1 MNPLEKPIVNWFK
14 KNKRDLPWRTTTA
27 WGVMVSEYMLQ
38 QTPVNRVLP
47 KWIEWMERWP
57 TPKDLAAATPAQVIT
72 AWGRLGYPR
81 RALRLHAA
89 AQIIAE
95 DFNNEVPEDELTLQ
109 QLPGIGEYTAAAIA
123 AFAFDRRTL
132 VMDVNIRRVLTRVI
146 DGNEHPK
153 PAPTSREKAR
163 RLTLLPEKNAHI
175 WAAATMELGALVCT
189 SKNPKCE
196 LCPVI
201 SACNWRK
208 NGYPKSDLI
217 RKSQDWHGTDRKC
230 RGTIVQALRENES
243 LTENAIKKLWPEESQ
258 VEKAL
263 KTLQEDLLIEAIS
276 RKRYRLPS

>member
-14 KNKRDLPWRTTTA
+14 KNKRDLPWRTTTP

-175 WAAATMELGALVCT
+175 WAAATMELGAIVCT

-276 RKRYRLPS
+276 RKRYRLPA

>member
-14 KNKRDLPWRTTTA
+14 RNKRDLPWRTTTP

-57 TPKDLAAATPAQVIT
+57 TPADLAPATPAQVIT

-123 AFAFDRRTL
+123 AFAFDQRTL

-276 RKRYRLPS
+276 RKRYRLPA

>member
-1 MNPLEKPIVNWFK
+1 MNSLEKPIVNWFK
-14 KNKRDLPWRTTTA
+14 RNKRDLPWRTTTP

-123 AFAFDRRTL
+123 AFAFDQRTL

-153 PAPTSREKAR
+153 PAPTSRERAR
-163 RLTLLPEKNAHI
+163 RLALLPEKNAHI
-175 WAAATMELGALVCT
+175 WAAATMELGAMVCT

-243 LTENAIKKLWPEESQ
+243 LTENAIKKLWPDESQ
-258 VEKAL
+258 IEKAL
-263 KTLQEDLLIEAIS
+263 KTLQEDLLIEVIS
-276 RKRYRLPS
+276 RKRYRLPQ

>member
-1 MNPLEKPIVNWFK
+1 MNQLEKPIVSWFK
-14 KNKRDLPWRTTTA
+14 KNKRDLPWRNTTP

-47 KWIEWMERWP
+47 KWDEWMKRWP
-57 TPKDLAAATPAQVIT
+57 TPNDLAKASPAQVIT

-95 DFNNEVPEDELTLQ
+95 DFNNQVPEDPATLQ
-109 QLPGIGEYTAAAIA
+109 TLPGIGEYTAAAIG
-123 AFAFDRRTL
+123 AFAFEKQTL
-132 VMDVNIRRVLTRVI
+132 VMDVNIRRLLTRII

-153 PAPTSREKAR
+153 PAPTSREKAS
-163 RLTLLPEKNAHI
+163 RLALQPSKNAHL

-189 SKNPKCE
+189 SKNPICE
-196 LCPVI
+196 KCPVI
-201 SACNWRK
+201 GQCNWRK
-208 NGYPKSDLI
+208 NGYPKTDLV

-230 RGTIVQALRENES
+230 RGTIVQALRENKS
-243 LTENAIKKLWPEESQ
+243 LTESAIKKLWPDESQ

-263 KTLQEDLLIEAIS
+263 TTLQEDLLIEAMP
-276 RKRYRLPS
+276 RKRYRLPA

>member
-1 MNPLEKPIVNWFK
+1 MNQLEKPIVSWFK
-14 KNKRDLPWRTTTA
+14 KNKRDLPWRNTTP

-47 KWIEWMERWP
+47 KWHEWMQRWP
-57 TPKDLAAATPAQVIT
+57 TPQDLAKATPAQVIT

-95 DFNNEVPEDELTLQ
+95 DFNNQVPEDAATLQ
-109 QLPGIGEYTAAAIA
+109 TLPGIGEYTAAAIT
-123 AFAFDRRTL
+123 AFAFEQQSL
-132 VMDVNIRRVLTRVI
+132 VMDVNIRRLLTRII

-153 PAPTSREKAR
+153 PAPTTKEKAS
-163 RLTLLPEKNAHI
+163 RLALKPDKNAHI

-189 SKNPKCE
+189 SKNPICE
-196 LCPVI
+196 KCPVI
-201 SACNWRK
+201 SQCNWRK
-208 NGYPKSDLI
+208 NGYPKTALV

-243 LTENAIKKLWPEESQ
+243 LTENAIKKLWPDESQ

-263 KTLQEDLLIEAIS
+263 KTLQEDLLIEAIP
-276 RKRYRLPS
+276 RKRYRLPQ

>member
-14 KNKRDLPWRTTTA
+14 RNKRDLPWRTTTP

-123 AFAFDRRTL
+123 AFAFDQRTL

-153 PAPTSREKAR
+153 PAPSNREKAR
-163 RLTLLPEKNAHI
+163 RLILLPEENAHI
-175 WAAATMELGALVCT
+175 WAAATMELGAIVCT

>member
-1 MNPLEKPIVNWFK
+1 MNQLEKPIVSWFK
-14 KNKRDLPWRTTTA
+14 KNKRDLPWRNTTP

-47 KWIEWMERWP
+47 KWNEWMQRWP
-57 TPKDLAAATPAQVIT
+57 TPQDLAKATPAQVIT

-95 DFNNEVPEDELTLQ
+95 DFNNQVPEDAATLQ
-109 QLPGIGEYTAAAIA
+109 TLPGIGEYTAAAIT
-123 AFAFDRRTL
+123 AFAFEQQSL
-132 VMDVNIRRVLTRVI
+132 VMDVNIRRLLTRII

-153 PAPTSREKAR
+153 PAPTTKEKAS
-163 RLTLLPEKNAHI
+163 RLALKPDKNAHI

-189 SKNPKCE
+189 SKNPICE
-196 LCPVI
+196 KCPVI
-201 SACNWRK
+201 SQCNWRK
-208 NGYPKSDLI
+208 NGYPKTALV
-217 RKSQDWHGTDRKC
+217 RKSQDWQGTDRKC

-243 LTENAIKKLWPEESQ
+243 LTENAIKKLWPDESQ

-263 KTLQEDLLIEAIS
+263 KTLQEDLLIEAIP
-276 RKRYRLPS
+276 RKRYRLPQ

>member
-14 KNKRDLPWRTTTA
+14 RNKRDLPWRTTTP

-175 WAAATMELGALVCT
+175 WAAATMELGAIVCT

-276 RKRYRLPS
+276 RKRYRLPA

>member
-1 MNPLEKPIVNWFK
+1 MNQLEKPIVSWFK
-14 KNKRDLPWRTTTA
+14 KNKRDLPWRNTTP

-47 KWIEWMERWP
+47 KWNEWMQRWP
-57 TPKDLAAATPAQVIT
+57 TPQDLAKATPAQVIT

-95 DFNNEVPEDELTLQ
+95 DFNNQVPEDAATLQ
-109 QLPGIGEYTAAAIA
+109 TLPGIGEYTAAAIT
-123 AFAFDRRTL
+123 AFAFEQQSL
-132 VMDVNIRRVLTRVI
+132 VMDVNIRRLLTRII

-153 PAPTSREKAR
+153 PAPTTKEKAS
-163 RLTLLPEKNAHI
+163 RLALKPDKNAHI

-189 SKNPKCE
+189 SKNPICE
-196 LCPVI
+196 KCPVI
-201 SACNWRK
+201 SQCNWRK
-208 NGYPKSDLI
+208 NGYPKTALV
-217 RKSQDWHGTDRKC
+217 RKSQDWQGTDRKC

-243 LTENAIKKLWPEESQ
+243 LTENAIKKLWPDESQ

-263 KTLQEDLLIEAIS
+263 KTLQEDLLIEAIP
-276 RKRYRLPS
+276 RNRYRLPQ

>member
-123 AFAFDRRTL
+123 AFAFDQRTL

-276 RKRYRLPS
+276 RKRYRLPA

>member
-1 MNPLEKPIVNWFK
+1 MNQLEKPIISWFK
-14 KNKRDLPWRTTTA
+14 KNKRDLPWRNTTP

-47 KWIEWMERWP
+47 KWHEWMQRWP
-57 TPKDLAAATPAQVIT
+57 TPQDLAKATPAQVIT

-95 DFNNEVPEDELTLQ
+95 DFNNQVPEDAATLQ
-109 QLPGIGEYTAAAIA
+109 TFPGIGEYTAAAIT
-123 AFAFDRRTL
+123 AFAFEQQSL
-132 VMDVNIRRVLTRVI
+132 VMDVNIRRLLTRII

-153 PAPTSREKAR
+153 PAPTTKEKAS
-163 RLTLLPEKNAHI
+163 RLALKPDKNAHI

-189 SKNPKCE
+189 SKNPICE
-196 LCPVI
+196 KCPVI
-201 SACNWRK
+201 GQGNWRK
-208 NGYPKSDLI
+208 NGYTKTDLV

-243 LTENAIKKLWPEESQ
+243 LTESAIKKLWPDESQ

-263 KTLQEDLLIEAIS
+263 KTLQDDLLIEAIP
-276 RKRYRLPS
+276 RKRYRLPA

>member
-14 KNKRDLPWRTTTA
+14 KNKRDLPWRTTTP

-57 TPKDLAAATPAQVIT
+57 TPADLALATPAQVIT

-123 AFAFDRRTL
+123 AFAFDQRTL

-175 WAAATMELGALVCT
+175 WAAATMELGAIVCT

-276 RKRYRLPS
+276 RKRYRLPA

>member
-1 MNPLEKPIVNWFK
+1 MNQLEKPIVTWFK
-14 KNKRDLPWRTTTA
+14 KNKRDLPWRDTTP

-47 KWIEWMERWP
+47 KWNEWMLRWP
-57 TPKDLAAATPAQVIT
+57 TPADLAQATPAEVIT

-89 AQIIAE
+89 AQIIAQ
-95 DFNNEVPEDELTLQ
+95 DFNNQIPQSVMVLQ
-109 QLPGIGEYTAAAIA
+109 TLPGIGEYTAAAIA
-123 AFAFDRRTL
+123 AFAFEKQTL
-132 VMDVNIRRVLTRVI
+132 VMDVNIRRLLTRVI

-153 PAPTSREKAR
+153 PAPTAKEKASH
-163 RLTLLPEKNAHI
+163 LALQPVKNAHI

-189 SKNPKCE
+189 SKNPICE
-196 LCPVI
+196 QCPVI
-201 SACNWRK
+201 SQCNWRK
-208 NGYPKSDLI
+208 NGYPKTDLV

-243 LTENAIKKLWPEESQ
+243 LTENAIMKLWPDESQ

-263 KTLQEDLLIEAIS
+263 KSLQTDLLIQAIP
-276 RKRYRLPS
+276 RKRYRLPQ

>member
-1 MNPLEKPIVNWFK
+1 MNPLEKPIVNWFT
-14 KNKRDLPWRTTTA
+14 KNKRDLPWRNTSP

-38 QTPVNRVLP
+38 QTPVNRVIP

-57 TPKDLAAATPAQVIT
+57 TALEFSKATPAEVIT

-89 AQIIAE
+89 AAIVTE
-95 DFNNEVPEDELTLQ
+95 DFNNKVPRDMQTLQ
-109 QLPGIGEYTAAAIA
+109 RLPGIGEYTAAAIA
-123 AFAFDRRTL
+123 AFAYAQRTL
-132 VMDVNIRRVLTRVI
+132 VLDINIRRLLTRII
-146 DGNEHPK
+146 DGEEHPK
-153 PAPTSREKAR
+153 PATTVKEKAAR
-163 RLTLLPEKNAHI
+163 MSLVPVNNAHI
-175 WAAATMELGALVCT
+175 WAAATMELGAVVCT
-189 SKNPKCE
+189 SSNPKCE

-208 NGYPKSDLI
+208 NGYPKTHLI

-243 LTENAIKKLWPEESQ
+243 LTENAIKKLWPDESQ
-258 VEKAL
+258 VDKAL

-276 RKRYRLPS
+276 RKRYRLPA

>member
-14 KNKRDLPWRTTTA
+14 KNKRDLPWRTTTP

-109 QLPGIGEYTAAAIA
+109 QLPGIGQYTAAAIA
-123 AFAFDRRTL
+123 AFAFNQRTL

-153 PAPTSREKAR
+153 PAPTSRERAR
-163 RLTLLPEKNAHI
+163 RLALLPEKNAHI
-175 WAAATMELGALVCT
+175 WAAATMELGAMVCT

-243 LTENAIKKLWPEESQ
+243 LTENAIKKLWPDESQ
-258 VEKAL
+258 IEKAL

-276 RKRYRLPS
+276 RKRYRLPA

>member
-14 KNKRDLPWRTTTA
+14 RNKRDLPWRTTTP

-146 DGNEHPK
+146 DGDEHPK

-163 RLTLLPEKNAHI
+163 RLALLPEKNAHI
-175 WAAATMELGALVCT
+175 WAAATMELGAIVCT

>member
-1 MNPLEKPIVNWFK
+1 MNPLEKPIVTWFK
-14 KNKRDLPWRTTTA
+14 KNKRDLPWRTTTP

-57 TPKDLAAATPAQVIT
+57 TPADLAEATPAQVIT

-95 DFNNEVPEDELTLQ
+95 DFNNEVPSDEITLQ
-109 QLPGIGEYTAAAIA
+109 SLPGIGQYTAAAIA
-123 AFAFDRRTL
+123 AFAFDQRTL
-132 VMDVNIRRVLTRVI
+132 VMDVNIRRLLTRLI
-146 DGNEHPK
+146 DGNEHPR
-153 PAPTSREKAR
+153 PAPTTRERAA
-163 RLTLLPEKNAHI
+163 RLTLMPTKNAHV
-175 WAAATMELGALVCT
+175 WAAATMELGAIVCT
-189 SKNPKCE
+189 SSNPKCE

-201 SACNWRK
+201 SQCNWRK

-276 RKRYRLPS
+276 HKRYRLPA

>member
-14 KNKRDLPWRTTTA
+14 RNKRDLPWRTTTP

>member
-1 MNPLEKPIVNWFK
+1 MNQLEKPIVSWFK
-14 KNKRDLPWRTTTA
+14 KNKRDLPWRNTTP

-47 KWIEWMERWP
+47 KWNEWMQRWP
-57 TPKDLAAATPAQVIT
+57 TPQDLAKATPAQVIT

-95 DFNNEVPEDELTLQ
+95 DFNNQIPEDAATLQ
-109 QLPGIGEYTAAAIA
+109 TLPGIGEYTAAAIT
-123 AFAFDRRTL
+123 AFAFEQQSL
-132 VMDVNIRRVLTRVI
+132 VMDVNIRRLLTRII

-153 PAPTSREKAR
+153 PAPTTKEKAS
-163 RLTLLPEKNAHI
+163 RLALKPDKNAHI

-189 SKNPKCE
+189 SKNPICE
-196 LCPVI
+196 KCPVI
-201 SACNWRK
+201 SQCNWRK
-208 NGYPKSDLI
+208 NGYPKTALV
-217 RKSQDWHGTDRKC
+217 RKSQDWQGTDRKC

-243 LTENAIKKLWPEESQ
+243 LTENAIKKLWPDESQ

-263 KTLQEDLLIEAIS
+263 KTLQEDLLIEAIP
-276 RKRYRLPS
+276 RNRYRLPA

>member
-1 MNPLEKPIVNWFK
+1 MNQLEKPIVTWFK
-14 KNKRDLPWRTTTA
+14 KNKRDLPWRDTTP

-47 KWIEWMERWP
+47 KWNEWMLRWP
-57 TPKDLAAATPAQVIT
+57 TPADLAQATPAEVIT

-89 AQIIAE
+89 AQIIAQ
-95 DFNNEVPEDELTLQ
+95 DFNNQIPQSVNVLQ
-109 QLPGIGEYTAAAIA
+109 TLPGIGEYTAAAIA
-123 AFAFDRRTL
+123 AFAFEKQTL
-132 VMDVNIRRVLTRVI
+132 VMDVNIRRLLTRVI

-153 PAPTSREKAR
+153 PAPTAKEKASH
-163 RLTLLPEKNAHI
+163 LALQPVKNAHI

-189 SKNPKCE
+189 SKNPICE
-196 LCPVI
+196 QCPVI
-201 SACNWRK
+201 SQCNWRK
-208 NGYPKSDLI
+208 NGYPKTDLV

-243 LTENAIKKLWPEESQ
+243 LTENAIMKLWPDESQ

-263 KTLQEDLLIEAIS
+263 KSLQTDLLIQAIP
-276 RKRYRLPS
+276 RKRYRLPQ

>member
-14 KNKRDLPWRTTTA
+14 KNKRDLPWRTTTP

-57 TPKDLAAATPAQVIT
+57 TPADLAPATPAQVIT

-123 AFAFDRRTL
+123 AFAFDQRTL

-175 WAAATMELGALVCT
+175 WAAATMELGAIVCT

-276 RKRYRLPS
+276 RKRYRLPA